1 MSDTTKKIS
10 TLLPN
15 QIPDYV
21 QDYYPL
27 FVIFIT
33 KYFEYLENSS
43 TGVQYTLQ
51 NIELNRDI
59 DTTADNLAIQF
70 LNTFVPNLPN
80 NTEIDKT
87 LLVKYFR
94 QYYQLK
100 GSEKSFRY
108 FFRAFFNDE
117 IEIDYPRNYLFKPSD
132 GNWYEQ
138 KQLRVSSL
146 SGDPANL
153 KHVYVTGNTSG
164 AYAIIN
170 DVVQV
175 YGVGSTTYYDL
186 VLQPASW
193 RGTFVTSETITGIV
207 HVHQSGTSVSTTSL
221 ITVTNSLGLISEPA
235 RYTDSRGQLSNDQL
249 LQDSYYYQQFSYVI
263 RTRTDRETW
272 IDHVLEHLHPTGLIL
287 FNDYVEDK
295 IASNA
300 TSSFS
305 NIAQTA
311 RIETSVRIPSA
322 RDFYIVPTFTFDRIA
337 DLITGTSTTQIAT
350 STGFTTVTYTSIGAI
365 SYSPTFDYPGEHVT
379 WALQSLTD
387 VFPTV
392 TEVTRFGGPTFDK
405 LLSTVG
411 LDEQLIAWPLDVNT
425 SIAITR
431 YIAVSSNLTAN
442 TYLTSFTTQT
452 LNYNG
457 ALSTATSIG
466 STILIANWAKN
477 SQGNNAAGESSNAIE
492 ISISSDATV
501 VLYFDNETQRNY
513 EHIALNDSQPYNNL
527 IYFHS
532 SNSIQTDLVSGLPLS
547 SNLYTGTVGKIIFKP
562 YNWER
567 GVTYDRLSMRMAID
581 QSQQL
586 NTSLTET
593 FSTADITASGL
604 IASWSSLS
612 TSVAVSSFTSTVT
625 TANDFG
631 RNAFVFNGDAVS
643 DRFVQTTSFPRTQRI
658 DLTLDYLVGDNYNGG
673 ENPDGAEDLV
683 VQYSLDNGSTYTQF
697 LKLWEGGSSNV
708 WIYGTTSEAGTVF
721 TQAGSTYLTGL
732 STLYLTDLNVG
743 EILVISSSAATTAY
757 TIVNIVNNNIA
768 EISPALVDDILNV
781 TSLAGTINAGIGGT
795 TISGISTV
803 FNTALVLGDFV
814 TLDSSAATTAY
825 VVTNVVDSSTITVSP
840 SITADFVTSTLFK
853 VRGIPYF
860 QKVPTRNQWQTTS
873 ITVFG
878 FVPHPTET
886 SVIIRIKQLSQTD
899 LNNDVYAISNMT
911 VSNWRFQT
919 TTGTVN
925 IGVAVSSNSTLNI
938 SDTDFFT
945 VTTIGT

>member
-1 MSDTTKKIS
+1 MSDINKKIS

-21 QDYYPL
+21 QDFYPL
-27 FVIFIT
+27 FVIFVT

-59 DTTADNLAIQF
+59 DTTADNLAVQF

-80 NTEIDKT
+80 NSEIDQT

-132 GNWYEQ
+132 GDWYEQ
-138 KQLRVSSL
+138 KQLRVSSAT
-146 SGDPANL
+146 GNPVDL
-153 KHVYVTGNTSG
+153 KHIYVTGNTSG

-175 YGVGSTTYYDL
+175 YGVGSTSYYDL

-193 RGTFVTSETITGIV
+193 RGTFVTGETIRGTV
-207 HVHQSGTSVSTTSL
+207 YDHTAGTSSQV
-221 ITVTNSLGLISEPA
+221 TVVNTLGLKAEPGKY
-235 RYTDSRGQLSNDQL
+235 RDSRGQLSFDQL

-263 RTRTDRETW
+263 RTHTDRETW
-272 IDHVLEHLHPTGLIL
+272 ADHVLEHLHPTGLAL
-287 FNDYVEDK
+287 FNDYIDDK
-295 IASNA
+295 IAGNA

-305 NIAQTA
+305 SLAQTA
-311 RIETSVRIPSA
+311 RIETTVKIPTKK
-322 RDFYIVPTFTFDRIA
+322 DFYIVPTFTFDRTA
-337 DLITGTSTTQIAT
+337 DEQTGTSTTQVAT
-350 STGFTTVTYTSIGAI
+350 STGFTTVAYTSIGAI
-365 SYSPTFDYPGEHVT
+365 TRSGTYDYPGENIT
-379 WALQSLTD
+379 WALQKLTD

-392 TEVTRFGGPTFDK
+392 TEVTRFDGPMFDK
-405 LLSTVG
+405 LLKAVDI
-411 LDEQLIAWPLDVNT
+411 DEQVIAWPTSLNT
-425 SIAITR
+425 SIAVTR

-442 TYLTSFTTQT
+442 TYLTSFSTQT
-452 LNYNG
+452 LTRNG
-457 ALSTATSIG
+457 AITTATSVG
-466 STILIANWAKN
+466 SMILLASWNKT
-477 SQGNNAAGESSNAIE
+477 SQGNNAAGESSNAIV
-492 ISISSDATV
+492 ISISSNAALA
-501 VLYFDNETQRNY
+501 LYFDDEVQRNY
-513 EHIALNDSQPYNNL
+513 RRIALNNTLSYKDL
-527 IYFHS
+527 LYFHS
-532 SNSIQTDLVSGLPLS
+532 SNSIQTNLVSGLPLS
-547 SNLYTGTVGKIIFKP
+547 SNLYKGTTGSIVFEP

-567 GVTYDRLSMRMAID
+567 GVTYDRLSMRIEID

-593 FSTADITASGL
+593 FTTTAVTASGL
-604 IASWSSLS
+604 IASWSSLT
-612 TSVAVSSFTSTVT
+612 TSVAVSSFTSIVT
-625 TANDFG
+625 IANDFG

-643 DRFVQTTSFPRTQRI
+643 DRYVQTPAFTETQRL
-658 DLTLDYLVGDNYNGG
+658 DLRIDYLVGDNYNGG
-673 ENPDGAEDLV
+673 ENPDGTEDLV
-683 VQYSLDNGSTYTQF
+683 VQYSLDNGSTWTQF

-708 WIYGTTSEAGTVF
+708 WTYGTTSQAGTVF
-721 TQAGSTYLTGL
+721 TKSGSSYLTGL

-743 EILVISSSAATTAY
+743 EVLVINSSAATTAY
-757 TIVNIVNNNIA
+757 TIVNIVNNNIV
-768 EISPALVDDILNV
+768 EVTPALVDDILNV
-781 TSLAGTINAGIGGT
+781 TSLAGSINAGAGGT
-795 TISGISTV
+795 TISGVSTV

-825 VVTNVVDSSTITVSP
+825 VVTNVIDSANITVSP
-840 SITADFVTSTLFK
+840 SITTDFLTSTLYK

-860 QKVPTRNQWQTTS
+860 QKVPTRQQWQTTS

-878 FVPHPTET
+878 YIPHPVET
-886 SVIIRIKQLSQTD
+886 SVTVRIKQLSQTG

-911 VSNWRFQT
+911 VDTWHYQT
-919 TTGTVN
+919 TTGIVN

-938 SDTDFFT
+938 NDNDFFT
-945 VTTIGT
+945 ITTIGT

>member
-21 QDYYPL
+21 QEFYPL
-27 FVIFIT
+27 FVIFVT

-59 DTTADNLAIQF
+59 DTTADNLAVQF

-80 NTEIDKT
+80 NTEIDQT

-138 KQLRVSSL
+138 KQLRVSSIT
-146 SGDPANL
+146 GDPHNL
-153 KHVYVTGNTSG
+153 RHVYVTGNTSG

-175 YGVGSTTYYDL
+175 YGVGSLTYYDL

-193 RGTFVTSETITGIV
+193 RGTFVTGETITGIAY
-207 HVHQSGTSVSTTSL
+207 VHQSGTSVATTSL
-221 ITVTNSLGLISEPA
+221 ITVTNSLGLIAEPG
-235 RYTDSRGQLSNDQL
+235 RYLDSRGQLSFDQL

-272 IDHVLEHLHPTGLIL
+272 ADHVLEHLHPTGLIL

-295 IASNA
+295 VASNA

-305 NIAQTA
+305 NLAQTA

-337 DLITGTSTTQIAT
+337 DVITGTSTTQIAT
-350 STGFTTVTYTSIGAI
+350 GTSFTTVTYTSIGAI
-365 SYSPTFDYPGEHVT
+365 SYNASYDYPGEHVT
-379 WALQSLTD
+379 WALQGLTD

-392 TEVTRFGGPTFDK
+392 TEVTRFGGPSFDK
-405 LLSTVG
+405 LLSTVAV
-411 LDEQLIAWPLDVNT
+411 DEQLIAWPLDVNT

-431 YIAVSSNLTAN
+431 YISVSSNLTAS

-452 LNYNG
+452 LTYNG
-457 ALSTATSIG
+457 PLTTATSIG

-477 SQGNNAAGESSNAIE
+477 SRGNNAAGESSNAIE

-501 VLYFDNETQRNY
+501 VLYFDDETQRNY
-513 EHIALNDSQPYNNL
+513 EHIALNDSQPYNKL

-532 SNSIQTDLVSGLPLS
+532 SNSIQTNLVSGLPLS
-547 SNLYTGTVGKIIFKP
+547 SNLYTGTVGKIVFKP

-567 GVTYDRLSMRMAID
+567 GVTYDRLSMRIAVD

-593 FSTADITASGL
+593 FSTVDITATGL

-625 TANDFG
+625 IANDFG

-643 DRFVQTTSFPRTQRI
+643 ERYVQTTSFPRTQRI

-673 ENPDGAEDLV
+673 ENPDGSEDLV
-683 VQYSLDNGSTYTQF
+683 VQYSLDNGATYTQF

-708 WIYGTTSEAGTVF
+708 WIYGTQSEAGTVF

-743 EILVISSSAATTAY
+743 EVLVISSSAATTAY

-768 EISPALVDDILNV
+768 EISPALVDNNLNV
-781 TSLAGTINAGIGGT
+781 TSLAGTINAGVGGT
-795 TISGISTV
+795 TITGVSTV

-840 SITADFVTSTLFK
+840 GITADFVTSTLYK

-860 QKVPTRNQWQTTS
+860 QKVPTRDQWQTTS

-878 FVPHPTET
+878 FVPHPVET

-911 VSNWRFQT
+911 VSNWRYQT

-938 SDTDFFT
+938 SDNDFFT
-945 VTTIGT
+945 ITTIGT

>member
-21 QDYYPL
+21 QEFYPL
-27 FVIFIT
+27 FVIFVT
-33 KYFEYLENSS
+33 KYFEYLENTS

-59 DTTADNLAIQF
+59 DTTADNLAVQF

-80 NTEIDKT
+80 NTEIDRT

-94 QYYQLK
+94 QYFQLK

-138 KQLRVSSL
+138 KELRVNSN
-146 SGDPANL
+146 SGDPHQL
-153 KHVYVTGNTSG
+153 KHIYVTGNTSG

-175 YGVGSTTYYDL
+175 YGVGSATYYDL

-193 RGTFVTSETITGIV
+193 RGTFVTGETIRGTV
-207 HVHQSGTSVSTTSL
+207 YDHAVGTSSNV
-221 ITVTNSLGLISEPA
+221 TVINSLGLQAEPG
-235 RYTDSRGQLSNDQL
+235 RYLDSRGQLSFDQL

-263 RTRTDRETW
+263 RTRTDRESW
-272 IDHVLEHLHPTGLIL
+272 ADHVLEHLHPTGLVL

-295 IASNA
+295 VASSN

-305 NIAQTA
+305 NLAQTS
-311 RIETSVRIPSA
+311 RIETTVRIPTKKE
-322 RDFYIVPTFTFDRIA
+322 FYIVPTFTFDRTA
-337 DLITGTSTTQIAT
+337 DEQTGTSTTQIAT
-350 STGFTTVTYTSIGAI
+350 GTSFTTVTYTSIGAI
-365 SYSPTFDYPGEHVT
+365 TRSGSYDYPGENVT
-379 WALQSLTD
+379 WALQKLTD

-392 TEVTRFGGPTFDK
+392 TEVTRFDGPMFDK
-405 LLSTVG
+405 LLKAVDT
-411 LDEQLIAWPLDVNT
+411 DEQLIAYPTSLNT

-442 TYLTSFTTQT
+442 TYLTSFSTQT
-452 LNYNG
+452 LTRNG
-457 ALSTATSIG
+457 AISTATSVG
-466 STILIANWAKN
+466 SMILLASWNKT
-477 SQGNNAAGESSNAIE
+477 SQGNNAAGESSNAIV
-492 ISISSDATV
+492 ISISSNASLA
-501 VLYFDNETQRNY
+501 LYFDDEVQRNY
-513 EHIALNDSQPYNNL
+513 KRIALNNSLSYKEL
-527 IYFHS
+527 LYFHS
-532 SNSIQTDLVSGLPLS
+532 SNSIQTNLVSGLPLS
-547 SNLYTGTVGKIIFKP
+547 SNAYTGTTGNIVFNP

-567 GVTYDRLSMRMAID
+567 GVTYDRLSMRIEID

-593 FSTADITASGL
+593 FTTTAVTASGL
-604 IASWSSLS
+604 IAAWSSLT

-625 TANDFG
+625 VTNNFG

-643 DRFVQTTSFPRTQRI
+643 DRYVVTRAFPNTQRL
-658 DLTLDYLVGDNYNGG
+658 DLRVDYLVGDNYNGG
-673 ENPDGAEDLV
+673 ENPDGTEDLV
-683 VQYSLDNGSTYTQF
+683 VQYSLDNGSNWTQF

-708 WIYGTTSEAGTVF
+708 WTYGTTS
-721 TQAGSTYLTGL
+721 QAGRIITSAGSSFITGL
-732 STLYLTDLNVG
+732 STIFLTDLSAG
-743 EILVISSSAATTAY
+743 EVLVISSSAATTAY
-757 TIVNIVNNNIA
+757 TIVNIVNNGIVQ
-768 EISPALVDDILNV
+768 ISPALVDNILNV

-795 TISGISTV
+795 TISGVSTV
-803 FNTALVLGDFV
+803 FNTALILGDFV
-814 TLDSSAATTAY
+814 TLAPTQSTTAY
-825 VVTNVVDSSTITVSP
+825 VVTNVIDSANITVSP
-840 SITADFVTSTLFK
+840 AITAAFLTSTLYK
-853 VRGIPYF
+853 VTGTPYF
-860 QKVPTRNQWQTTS
+860 QKVPTSEQWQTTS

-878 FVPHPTET
+878 YVPHPVET
-886 SVIIRIKQLSQTD
+886 SITLRIKQLSQTG

-911 VSNWRFQT
+911 VDTWRYQT

-938 SDTDFFT
+938 NDNDFFT
-945 VTTIGT
+945 ITTIGT